1 MDEFIERVEEALGL
15 LSMVVEDIE
24 NEDQRADLLEAIEI
38 LEDVTMDLGAS
49 QEMNEMLEQHLEDVE
64 RLEDF

>member
-15 LSMVVEDIE
+15 LSMVVEDLE
-24 NEDQRADLLEAIEI
+24 DEDQKADLLEAVEI
-38 LEDVTMDLGAS
+38 LEDVARDLGAS
-49 QEMNEMLEQHLEDVE
+49 QEMNEMLEQHRDDME